1 MGLRINNNV
10 EAQDTLRN
18 LTTAQNMF
26 SLSMQRLSSGKRI
39 NSAADDAAGYAIS
52 NKLQAQSSGLDQAQ
66 SNAQDGISLI
76 QTATGGLQTT
86 QNLLQRMRQ
95 LAVQSAN
102 DTNTSSDR
110 SALQAEADQISQ
122 EISQIAGTTQF
133 NTKNLLDGSLG
144 STGNYGAND
153 TIGGGAGALQTA
165 LTSSTPTATE
175 NLGSLVAGT
184 YNLAIT
190 ATGVAGSL
198 GAAGTAIGTMGA
210 GVYLGDA
217 VNGLETDTG
226 GVKDLA
232 AGGANVYQLQITGGN
247 GTASVAVNVGGTNA
261 TGDTYQNVVDNINKL
276 TSTTGVTATYSATG
290 IKLTNNL
297 AGTSNSVSVT
307 GDDVL
312 LKGLGMTA
320 PTGNAATTVAATASQ
335 AGTNGAATLQQATIV
350 GTGAVDPTVYQL
362 SGSGNVFTDAKS
374 GYTLNL
380 SGMTNE
386 GTGATTLDGTGVLTV
401 KSGAASLQVGANAG
415 QNIQVSISS
424 MTASAL
430 GVQGATTSQALDI
443 SSSAGAAS
451 SAITTIDAAIQTVST
466 QAANLGAVQNRLTNA
481 ISNLQIG
488 SENMT
493 AAFSQITDVN
503 MAQESTNL
511 ATAQILQQSST
522 AMLAQANQAPQGI
535 LKLFG

>member
-522 AMLAQANQAPQGI
+522 AMLAQANQAPQGV